1 MKYPVSSPNVPYLGA
16 NTAEAMSD
24 FAESF
29 YPFYRHVGLMR
40 LRLVAS
46 TTKNLVGI
54 STDFRNE

>member
-1 MKYPVSSPNVPYLGA
+1 MKYPISPNVPYFGA
-16 NTAEAMSD
+16 NTAGAMSD

-46 TTKNLVGI
+46 AAEDLVVI
-54 STDFRNE
+54 SANFRNE